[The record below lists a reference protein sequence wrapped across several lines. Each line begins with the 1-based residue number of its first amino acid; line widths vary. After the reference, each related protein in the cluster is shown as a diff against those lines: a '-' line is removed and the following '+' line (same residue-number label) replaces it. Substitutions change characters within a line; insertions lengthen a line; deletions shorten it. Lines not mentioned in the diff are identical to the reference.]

1 MACMQNAINN
11 VKFLCETVNA
21 YDSSAV
27 CMIVYVTHNTA

>member
-27 CMIVYVTHNTA
+27 CMATRRHTI